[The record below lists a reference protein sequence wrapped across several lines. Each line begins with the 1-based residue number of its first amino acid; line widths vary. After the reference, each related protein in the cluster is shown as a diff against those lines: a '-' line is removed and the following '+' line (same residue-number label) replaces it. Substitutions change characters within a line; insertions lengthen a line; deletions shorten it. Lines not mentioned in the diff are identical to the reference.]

1 MDKPTFLEEE
11 GRLNTATHA
20 VYSGATL
27 RNMWTNRQRAIL
39 FREMA
44 QIGDVRL
51 LPQKTL
57 VRIENALKAE
67 AKYKFPYE
75 GDYRVRIVKDD
86 LVTPVEVIGDEVE
99 EITPLKPE

>member
-20 VYSGATL
+20 VYSSATL
-27 RNMWTNRQRAIL
+27 RNLWVNRQRATL
-39 FREMA
+39 FRDMA
-44 QIGDVRL
+44 KIGDVKL
-51 LPQKTL
+51 LPQETL

-67 AKYKFPYE
+67 ARYKFPYE
-75 GDYRVRIVKDD
+75 GDYRVRIVEDD
-86 LVTPVEVIGDEVE
+86 LITPVAVIGEEVE